1 MENIAARGRSRVFL
15 ALLGSVATI
24 GMAAAEPAQ
33 KSKAGR
39 QGSERETTG
48 AVQALAGPSAATL
61 EEIAVAGD
69 LLGNP
74 GAPKA
79 GPQGGVSVGYLQKQT
94 RTATKTATPLI
105 DTPQAVTVVTQE
117 QIRDQN
123 FQNLT
128 DQLRYVPG
136 FIPAQGESNRDQAII
151 RGQSTS
157 ADFFVNGMRDD
168 VQYYRDLY
176 NIERIEVLKGPDSLI
191 FGRGGGGGI
200 VNRVLK
206 EADGLRVREIIAGGG
221 QFGDKRVAVDVGDRI
236 SDSVFFRLNGVVE
249 DSGTYRQFGEL
260 TRYGFNPTMTFLID
274 PQTTLKLSY
283 EYFHDDRF
291 PDRGIPSQLGR
302 PYNYRNNIRTFFG
315 DPYGNFTKVDAN
327 IATAT
332 LDHQFDSGVEM
343 HSQLRFADYNR
354 FYRNTLPGGPVNAAG
369 TAVTITGYRNE
380 TDRTNY
386 FSQNDFTYKFNTGS
400 LKHTFLGGF
409 ELGYQEGL
417 VFRQTAL
424 FGFGNN
430 LVSSVVVNPLSP
442 VTRLPVT
449 FRNNGTTDA
458 NSRYN
463 LGLAAVYAQDQ
474 VEITDWLQLIGG
486 LRYDYFDFASTD
498 QRTRITQSRVDN
510 LVSPRAGIVLKP
522 LPNLAFY
529 GSYSVSYLPSSG
541 DQIGA
546 FTPGLVI
553 AKPEEFENTEVGVKY
568 DVNPR
573 LQLTAAAY
581 NLDRRNQRLADPN
594 NPGFFILSGKTNTQG
609 IEIGANGYVTD
620 WWQVAGGYALTD
632 ARIESATSAT
642 IVKGNT
648 VGLVPFNSF
657 SLWNKFA
664 VTNEFSIGI
673 GYVYQTHTFASSD
686 NTVRL
691 PGYNRFDLG
700 LFYTFNENLRAQLNI
715 ENIFD
720 RGYIYTADN
729 NNNITPG
736 APRTIRGQL
745 IWRF

>member
-1 MENIAARGRSRVFL
+1 MQHAVYGRRSRLVF

-24 GMAAAEPAQ
+24 GMASAEPLSGQ
-33 KSKAGR
+33 R
-39 QGSERETTG
+39 QGSQANEPATTG
-48 AVQALAGPSAATL
+48 ALQPGAPATL
-61 EEIAVAGD
+61 EEIAVAGE
-69 LLGNP
+69 LSGLP
-74 GAPKA
+74 RV
-79 GPQGGVSVGYLQKQT
+79 GPQGGITVGYAATQT
-94 RTATKTATPLI
+94 RSATKTATPLI
-105 DTPQAVTVVTQE
+105 DTPQAITVVTQE

-136 FIPAQGESNRDQAII
+136 FIPAQGEGNRDQAII

-157 ADFFVNGMRDD
+157 ADFFVNGIRDD

-176 NIERIEVLKGPDSLI
+176 NVQRVEVLKGPDSLI
-191 FGRGGGGGI
+191 FGRGGGGGVI
-200 VNRVLK
+200 NRVLK
-206 EADGLRVREIIAGGG
+206 EADGTRVREIVAGGG
-221 QFGDKRVAVDVGDRI
+221 QFGDKRLAVDVGDRV

-249 DSGTYRQFGEL
+249 DSGTYRQFGDL
-260 TRYGFNPTMTFLID
+260 TRYGVNPTMTFLID

-291 PDRGIPSQLGR
+291 PDRGIPSQFGR
-302 PYNYRNNIRTFFG
+302 AYNYRNNIRTFFG
-315 DPYGNFTKVDAN
+315 NPDVNYTKVDAN

-332 LDHQFDSGVEM
+332 LDHEFDTGVQL

-354 FYRNTLPGGPVNAAG
+354 FYRNTLPGSAVNNAG

-386 FSQNDFTYKFNTGS
+386 FSQNDFTYKFNTGT
-400 LKHTFLGGF
+400 LKHTLLGGF

-417 VFRQTAL
+417 TFRESGL
-424 FGFGNN
+424 FGSN
-430 LVSSVVVNPLSP
+430 LASSVVVNPLSP
-442 VTRLPVT
+442 ITRVPVT

-474 VEITDWLQLIGG
+474 VEITNWLQLIGG
-486 LRYDYFDFASTD
+486 VRYDHFDFASTD
-498 QRTRITQSRVDN
+498 QRTRVTQSRVDD

-541 DQIGA
+541 DQIG
-546 FTPGLVI
+546 TLSPGLVI

-568 DVNPR
+568 DVNPT

-632 ARIESATSAT
+632 ARIDSATSPT
-642 IVKGNT
+642 IVKGNV

-664 VTNEFSIGI
+664 VTNDFAIGI
-673 GYVYQTHTFASSD
+673 GYIYQTHTYASSD
-686 NTVRL
+686 NSVRL
-691 PGYNRFDLG
+691 PGYSRFDLG
-700 LFYTFNENLRAQLNI
+700 LFYTVNENVRAQLNV
-715 ENIFD
+715 ENLFD
-720 RGYIYTADN
+720 RGYIYTADG

-736 APRTIRGQL
+736 APRTIRAQV
-745 IWRF
+745 IVRF

>member
-1 MENIAARGRSRVFL
+1 MGAAVARAQSDVSAPSPDTIALETIDIAGRS
-15 ALLGSVATI
+15 G
-24 GMAAAEPAQ
+24 GAAN
-33 KSKAGR
+33 
-39 QGSERETTG
+39 T
-48 AVQALAGPSAATL
+48 
-61 EEIAVAGD
+61 
-69 LLGNP
+69 
-74 GAPKA
+74 
-79 GPQGGVSVGYLQKQT
+79 VGYLT
-94 RTATKTATPLI
+94 RRTSSATKTDTPLI
-105 DTPQAVTVVTQE
+105 DTPQSITIVTQE

-136 FIPAQGESNRDQAII
+136 VIPAQGESNRDQAII
-151 RGQSTS
+151 RGQNTS
-157 ADFFVNGMRDD
+157 ADFFVNGIRDD

-176 NIERIEVLKGPDSLI
+176 NVQRVEVLKGPDSLI
-191 FGRGGGGGI
+191 FGRGGGGGVI
-200 VNRVLK
+200 NRVLK
-206 EADGLRVREIIAGGG
+206 EADGLRIREIGAGGG
-221 QFGDKRVAVDVGDRI
+221 QFGDKRVTVDVGDRF
-236 SDSVFFRLNGVVE
+236 SDSAFFRLNGMFE

-260 TRYGFNPTMTFLID
+260 TRYGVNPTMTFLID
-274 PQTTLKLSY
+274 PVTTLKLSY

-291 PDRGIPSQLGR
+291 PDRGIPSQFGR
-302 PYNYRNNIRTFFG
+302 PYRYRQNISTFFG
-315 DPYGNFTKVDAN
+315 NPEVNFTKVDAN

-332 LDHQFDSGVEM
+332 FDHLFDSGVQM
-343 HSQLRFADYNR
+343 HSQLRFADYDR
-354 FYRNTLPGGPVNAAG
+354 FYRNTLPGSAVNNAG

-386 FSQNDFTYKFNTGS
+386 FSQNDFIYKFLTGP
-400 LKHTFLGGF
+400 LKHTLLGGF

-417 VFRQTAL
+417 VFRQTGF
-424 FGFGNN
+424 FGSN
-430 LVSSVVVNPLSP
+430 LATSVVVNPLAP
-442 VTRLPVT
+442 ITRVPVT

-458 NSRYN
+458 NSRYS

-474 VEITDWLQLIGG
+474 VEVTDWLQLIGG
-486 LRYDYFDFASTD
+486 LRYDHFDFASTD
-498 QRTRITQSRVDN
+498 QRTLVTNARIDN

-568 DVNPR
+568 DVSPTF
-573 LQLTAAAY
+573 QLTAAAY

-594 NPGFFILSGKTNTQG
+594 NPGFFILSGRTNTQG

-620 WWQVAGGYALTD
+620 WWQIAGGYALTD

-648 VGLVPFNSF
+648 VGLVPFNSV

-664 VTNEFSIGI
+664 VTKEFSIGV
-673 GYVYQTHTFASSD
+673 GYIYQTHTFASSD

-700 LFYTFNENLRAQLNI
+700 LFYEVNESVRAQINI
-715 ENIFD
+715 ENLFD
-720 RGYIYTADN
+720 RRYIYTADN

-736 APRTIRGQL
+736 APRTIRAQV
-745 IWRF
+745 IVRF